1 MRVHAL
7 AKEYGIKS
15 TEFVDIIQ
23 GFGIGVKSHLSVI
36 DDAQV
41 ADIRYKMKNREEI
54 LKEHSVE
61 KTELELTESD
71 LDEESFDEYD
81 DGEEGVD
88 VDSDADDTPTITY
101 GELAYST
108 KTTATDG
115 SGEETVITEDEW
127 ELTESEEVDKL
138 LVPDVEEEKTDDW
151 EMTETS
157 GDTSAEQVSIAEVA
171 KEIDKNIEI
180 AGRAREEYA
189 KNVRARQEE
198 LKATSHEN
206 REQLEPVQEVIVEKP
221 KGFWGWLKSLFT

>member
-41 ADIRYKMKNREEI
+41 ADIRYKMKNREGI

-81 DGEEGVD
+81 DGEE
-88 VDSDADDTPTITY
+88 
-101 GELAYST
+101 
-108 KTTATDG
+108 
-115 SGEETVITEDEW
+115 TVITEDEW
-127 ELTESEEVDKL
+127 ELTESEEVDEL

-206 REQLEPVQEVIVEKP
+206 REQLEPVQEVIVDRP
-221 KGFWGWLKSLFT
+221 RGFWGWITSLFT

>member
-41 ADIRYKMKNREEI
+41 ADIRYKMKNREGI

-81 DGEEGVD
+81 DGEE
-88 VDSDADDTPTITY
+88 
-101 GELAYST
+101 
-108 KTTATDG
+108 
-115 SGEETVITEDEW
+115 TVITEDEW
-127 ELTESEEVDKL
+127 ELTESGEVDEL

-151 EMTETS
+151 ELTETS

-171 KEIDKNIEI
+171 KEIGKNIEI

-189 KNVRARQEE
+189 KSVRARQEE

>member
-1 MRVHAL
+1 MRVNAL

-23 GFGIGVKSHLSVI
+23 GFGIGVKSHLSVV

-41 ADIRYKMKNREEI
+41 ADIRYKMENREEI

-81 DGEEGVD
+81 DG
-88 VDSDADDTPTITY
+88 
-101 GELAYST
+101 
-108 KTTATDG
+108 

-127 ELTESEEVDKL
+127 ELTESEEVDEL
-138 LVPDVEEEKTDDW
+138 LVPDAEEEKTDDW

-206 REQLEPVQEVIVEKP
+206 REQLEPVQEVIVDRP
-221 KGFWGWLKSLFT
+221 RGFWGWITSLFT

>member
-41 ADIRYKMKNREEI
+41 ADIRYKMENREGI

-71 LDEESFDEYD
+71 LDEESFDDYD
-81 DGEEGVD
+81 
-88 VDSDADDTPTITY
+88 
-101 GELAYST
+101 
-108 KTTATDG
+108 DG
-115 SGEETVITEDEW
+115 SGEETVLTEDEW

-189 KNVRARQEE
+189 KSVRARQEE

-221 KGFWGWLKSLFT
+221 KGFWGWITSLFT